1 MAKVFFSY
9 SHVDEG
15 MRDQLDKHLSMLKR
29 NGVIETWHDRRIVPG
44 ERFDE
49 AIDANLNAADI
60 ILLLISKDFL
70 ASDYCYSVEMNRALE
85 RNASAQAK
93 VIPVI
98 LRACDWKDGPFGKL
112 QALPKDAKPVASWA
126 DVDAGYL
133 DVVEGLKR
141 ALPSTAISPR
151 SGAVAAMSPVADNA
165 ARPIRSSNLRVRQE
179 FSDADKHRFQQ
190 ETFEYMSR
198 FFDNSAD
205 ELHKRNEGIEGSV
218 IPLSARQ
225 FSALLFRH
233 GKQVSQCCVTSTQ
246 NSMFGGASITYSNN
260 AENDGH
266 SFNES
271 VSVAADEQTMYLR
284 PMGMWRLGQE
294 RDRKLSQEGAAELF
308 WEIFV
313 EPLQR

>member
-70 ASDYCYSVEMNRALE
+70 ASDYCYSVEMNRAFE

-133 DVVEGLKR
+133 DVVEGLREHFLQLPFHHGLAPSLRCHQSQIMQPVRYDR
-141 ALPSTAISPR
+141 ATCVYDRNSRTRTSIGSSRRHSNTCLGFSTIQRTSFTSEMKASRVLSP
-151 SGAVAAMSPVADNA
+151 
-165 ARPIRSSNLRVRQE
+165 
-179 FSDADKHRFQQ
+179 H
-190 ETFEYMSR
+190 
-198 FFDNSAD
+198 
-205 ELHKRNEGIEGSV
+205 
-218 IPLSARQ
+218 
-225 FSALLFRH
+225 
-233 GKQVSQCCVTSTQ
+233 
-246 NSMFGGASITYSNN
+246 
-260 AENDGH
+260 
-266 SFNES
+266 
-271 VSVAADEQTMYLR
+271 
-284 PMGMWRLGQE
+284 
-294 RDRKLSQEGAAELF
+294 
-308 WEIFV
+308 
-313 EPLQR
+313 